1 MTVTDIPVVRPLQAR
16 SRETEQR
23 LIGAALSLLSQGGLA
38 ACQIPDVARDAGV
51 SVGAVYRRFTD
62 KNALLTAAFRAMLD
76 AQAQVEGAIWTDR
89 ACAAADLGG
98 AIRTMVEMLVDA
110 NERGATIMIALQSFL
125 QDGAD
130 SSLKDHVRDHRR
142 RMLNAMAER
151 LVSKAGADA
160 PDDVRDRIRFALLAM
175 SGTLNALL
183 IQKGADSLG
192 WDAPRDRVV
201 DETTAMLVRYVVG
214 VDKQG

>member
-1 MTVTDIPVVRPLQAR
+1 MTVTDMSPGRPLQAR

-23 LIGAALSLLSQGGLA
+23 LIGAALSLLSQGGLV
-38 ACQIPDVARDAGV
+38 ACQIPDVARSAGV

-76 AQAQVEGAIWTDR
+76 AQAQAEGAIWTNR
-89 ACAAADLGG
+89 ACATADLGA
-98 AIRTMVEMLVDA
+98 AIRSMVEMLVDA

-130 SSLKDHVRDHRR
+130 LSLKDHVRDHRR

-160 PDDVRDRIRFALLAM
+160 PDDIHDRIRFALLAM

>member
-1 MTVTDIPVVRPLQAR
+1 
-16 SRETEQR
+16 
-23 LIGAALSLLSQGGLA
+23 
-38 ACQIPDVARDAGV
+38 
-51 SVGAVYRRFTD
+51 
-62 KNALLTAAFRAMLD
+62 
-76 AQAQVEGAIWTDR
+76 
-89 ACAAADLGG
+89 
-98 AIRTMVEMLVDA
+98 MVEMLVDA

-151 LVSKAGADA
+151 LVSMAGADA
-160 PDDVRDRIRFALLAM
+160 PDDVHDRIRFALLAM

-192 WDAPRDRVV
+192 WEAPRDRVV

>member
-1 MTVTDIPVVRPLQAR
+1 MSPGRPLQAR

-23 LIGAALSLLSQGGLA
+23 LIGAALSLLNQGGLA
-38 ACQIPDVARDAGV
+38 ACQIPDVARSAGV
-51 SVGAVYRRFTD
+51 SVGEVYRRFTD

-76 AQAQVEGAIWTDR
+76 AQAQAEGAIWTNR
-89 ACAAADLGG
+89 ACATADLGA
-98 AIRTMVEMLVDA
+98 AIRSMVEMLVDA

-130 SSLKDHVRDHRR
+130 LSLKDHVRDHRR

-160 PDDVRDRIRFALLAM
+160 PDDIHDRIRFALLAV